1 MVSSE
6 MLEEVKARLI
16 VAYAPK
22 SIILFGSYAWG
33 EPGPDSDIDLLIVV
47 ESSEEKMPH
56 RSLAGR
62 RVLRGLKLAKDI
74 LVYTAKE
81 FNTLASDPSTLVS
94 KINQQG
100 KRLYGK
106 L

>member
-6 MLEEVKARLI
+6 MLEEVKSRL
-16 VAYAPK
+16 VDAYAPE
-22 SIILFGSYAWG
+22 SIFLFGSYAWG
-33 EPGPDSDIDLLIVV
+33 VPGPDSDLDLLIVV
-47 ESSEEKMPH
+47 ESSEEKMPY

-74 LVYTAKE
+74 LVYTVKE
-81 FNTLASDPSTLVS
+81 FNELASDPSTLVS
-94 KINQQG
+94 KINHHG